1 MSRDEW
7 RFTFRCCL
15 SCRNCRKF
23 IWQYFKANLGYCY
36 IRIQVESYMK
46 CSILLPQSLGGV
58 FKFYHCLQGFIDLL
72 ISDDLT
78 APTLCDRVKL
88 ILKRG
93 GRTWLTG
100 GNGRPYPYPT
110 LTYPP
115 SSLATCCHMMM
126 ITIWWYLLN
135 EWWLLHQ
142 NIANAIGR

>member
-15 SCRNCRKF
+15 NCRNCWRCPSDNILK
-23 IWQYFKANLGYCY
+23 
-36 IRIQVESYMK
+36 
-46 CSILLPQSLGGV
+46 SILATVISAFKLSHIWSAPSCCLSPLGT
-58 FKFYHCLQGFIDLL
+58 CLNSIIACKGFIDLL

-93 GRTWLTG
+93 GRGWLTG

-115 SSLATCCHMMM
+115 NSLATCCHMMM

-142 NIANAIGR
+142 NIANKLN